1 MTDFSKEQQMG
12 IACRFKKFRED
23 LRITQGVLERLLDT
37 NQNSIEA
44 VEEGEALPTLPMITF
59 LHEKYG
65 LSLTWLLTGRGNMR
79 VSPNSTG
86 SIERRLPPDCDKYKE
101 EAAFM
106 IYCVEKVPLVRDY
119 LLSYFILFHFKNKE
133 RIQDCLSL
141 YDDVD

>member
-1 MTDFSKEQQMG
+1 MTDFSDEQKMG

-23 LRITQGVLERLLDT
+23 LRITQGVMERLLDAS
-37 NQNSIEA
+37 QNSIEA

-65 LSLTWLLTGRGNMR
+65 LSLTWLLTGRGKMR
-79 VSPNSTG
+79 VSPNPKEL
-86 SIERRLPPDCDKYKE
+86 IKRRLPPDCEEYKE

-119 LLSYFILFHFKNKE
+119 LLSYFIIFHFKNKE

-141 YDDVD
+141 YDGVD